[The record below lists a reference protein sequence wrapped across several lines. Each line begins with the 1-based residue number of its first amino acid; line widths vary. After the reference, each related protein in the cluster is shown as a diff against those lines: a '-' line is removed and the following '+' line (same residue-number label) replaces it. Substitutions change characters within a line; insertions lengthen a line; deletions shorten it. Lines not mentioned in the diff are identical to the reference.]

1 MKRVAWSWFCCKL
14 LQYWQ
19 KALVLAID
27 LTDMR
32 QSILCVNIE
41 KDVFLIFIEIEFLK
55 AWQTNFLLF

>member
-32 QSILCVNIE
+32 QSILCANIE
-41 KDVFLIFIEIEFLK
+41 KDVFKIFSEMEFLK
-55 AWQTNFLLF
+55 AW

>member
-41 KDVFLIFIEIEFLK
+41 KDVFLIFIEMEFLK
-55 AWQTNFLLF
+55 AWQTSFILF